1 ACAIPREQAFRENLM
16 AAEDAAI
23 DEAGDDVH
31 GVDFTRYFCN
41 AETCPTVIGSTA
53 VFRASHHLTRTFSE
67 QMSEPLWEEIEPL
80 VVCSVPTPANAVP
93 GRPIPCRQ
101 GRRCCARPRD
111 PKEHPWPGRSWFRA
125 PDEPVRRS
133 GPRSGRSRCWRP

>member
-1 ACAIPREQAFRENLM
+1 MAVLRDVPYQRRSPDKCLSMHLEDASACAIPREEAFRENLM

-53 VFRASHHLTRTFSE
+53 VFRDSHHLTRTFSE
-67 QMSEPLWEEIEPL
+67 QMSEPMWEEIEPL
-80 VVCSVPTPANAVP
+80 V
-93 GRPIPCRQ
+93 R
-101 GRRCCARPRD
+101 
-111 PKEHPWPGRSWFRA
+111 
-125 PDEPVRRS
+125 
-133 GPRSGRSRCWRP
+133 